1 MKKINFS
8 IFINAPIGHTWSMM
22 LDDETYR
29 IWTNEFQAGS
39 YYKGDWS
46 KGSRMFFLGPN
57 PIDGTEGGMIADVI
71 ENRLYEYVL
80 LAHKGIITNGV
91 EDTESE
97 EAQHWNK
104 SSESYTFNEVNGNT
118 ELIVELE
125 IEEEYADMFAEMWPR
140 ALKKLKEISEK

>member
-1 MKKINFS
+1 MKKVHFS
-8 IFINAPIGHTWSMM
+8 ILINAPTEKVWNTM
-22 LDDETYR
+22 LDDATYR
-29 IWTNEFQAGS
+29 VWTNAFHEGS

-57 PIDGTEGGMIADVI
+57 PIDGTEGGMIADVV
-71 ENRLYEYVL
+71 ENRLYEFISIE
-80 LAHKGIITNGV
+80 HQGIITKGV

-104 SSESYTFNEVNGNT
+104 SSESYTFNKVNGNT

-125 IEEEYADMFAEMWPR
+125 VEEEYADMFAEMWPR